1 MKNTLS
7 KDLASSGR
15 AATLSAFQL
24 MMSKMGSE
32 AGLTTGLGIKLD
44 PTDVVITPFG
54 KSGTTWL
61 QQMAH
66 CIRTRG
72 DMDFDDISRVVPWI
86 ETSTD
91 LGLDLTADQ
100 KAQPRLFKSHLD
112 AIRIPKGGR
121 YINSCRDPRDALFSM
136 YKFMEG
142 WFLEPGAVSLDDFAR
157 ATFIQAGSP
166 GSSGGDYWT
175 HLKSWWVRRN
185 DTDVLFMAYEHMKDD
200 LDLTIH
206 KVANFIDIELDQEL
220 LAITREHSSL
230 PFMQKHSDRFDDKMM
245 RERSIAV
252 AGLPADSDSAKVRN
266 GQVGESHQQLSAE
279 VIAELDECW
288 QRNITS
294 ALGFE
299 NYAAMISSLR

>member
-1 MKNTLS
+1 VETTPN

-24 MMSKMGSE
+24 MMGKMVSE
-32 AGLTTGLGIKLD
+32 AGLTTGLGIQLD

-166 GSSGGDYWT
+166 GSSGRNYWT

-185 DTDVLFMAYEHMKDD
+185 DSDVLFMAYEHMKDD
-200 LDLTIH
+200 LDLTIRR
-206 KVANFIDIELDQEL
+206 VADFIDIEMDEEL
-220 LAITREHSSL
+220 MAITREHSSL

-252 AGLPADSDSAKVRN
+252 AGLPANSDSSKVRS

-288 QRNITS
+288 QHHITS
-294 ALGFE
+294 ELGFK
-299 NYAAMISSLR
+299 NYAAMISSL